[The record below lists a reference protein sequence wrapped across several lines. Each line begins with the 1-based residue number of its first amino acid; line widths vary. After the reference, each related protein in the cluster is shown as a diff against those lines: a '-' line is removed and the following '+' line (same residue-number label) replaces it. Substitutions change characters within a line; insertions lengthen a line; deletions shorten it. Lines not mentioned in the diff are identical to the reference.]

1 MKAWAASSQ
10 GWDGQ
15 SPPQTSPQCDTGRC
29 SLVSCPDCTMAGG
42 GGRGGR
48 RGGGDPYGLEP
59 PLRTTSQSALS
70 HSRAKASLPVPLKG
84 PG

>member
-29 SLVSCPDCTMAGG
+29 SLVPCPDCTMAGG
-42 GGRGGR
+42 GGA
-48 RGGGDPYGLEP
+48 GGGIPMAWNHPSLPPHSQRFPTPEP
-59 PLRTTSQSALS
+59 RLASQS
-70 HSRAKASLPVPLKG
+70 H
-84 PG
+84 